1 MTAPAWPGRAHGFVE
16 DVRRIAPLAWPV
28 VIGQV
33 AVLAFNTIDT
43 VLVGRHSPAD
53 LAAFAVGAAAY
64 VTVFVG
70 FMGIVLAVS
79 PIVGQLF
86 GAGRLQAA
94 GDELHQAVWLAL
106 ALSVLGIVLLL
117 FPQPFLWIAKAGPDI
132 AERVHGYLKALAVA
146 LPASLLFTAFRGFN
160 TAVSRP
166 KVVMLLQIGGLVAK
180 LPLSIALVFG
190 VPAWGIPELGVTGAG
205 IATAVALWIQLL
217 LAYVMMRRDAFY
229 DRFRFW
235 GRGLHAPN
243 RQALWGL
250 LRLGVPMGAAILIE
264 VTGFSMMALLISRLG
279 TLPVAGHQIAVNI
292 VSLMFMLPLG
302 LANASGTLVAQR
314 IGAGDLADARRL
326 GWHGLVR
333 GGLLAAVL
341 GMAMFATREP
351 VIALYTRDE
360 PVAAAAFPL
369 LAWVVVFHLADAL
382 QTVAAFVLRAWRI
395 ATLPMFIYAGSLWG
409 IGLVGGYTLG
419 FDLTGATPPAL
430 RGAPGFW
437 AASTAGLVV
446 AGVALTVFMRLVLK
460 AKAEELQKRAARQ
473 AAGHP
478 AA

>member
-326 GWHGLVR
+326 GWHGLVL

-360 PVAAAAFPL
+360 AVAAAAFPL